1 LDNHKKVKFHQTQTF
16 RALVAI
22 VFAAALLAT
31 SAVENADSL
40 FGAGQE
46 GVLGAEDDT
55 AFQPSP
61 GHKAGAPEIDPVINL
76 TVSVEDDKATIHAD
90 IGDIPKGAAYL
101 LQWQND
107 LSGAFEDVPGET
119 GPSITFEAS
128 ANNMNCNWRVALT
141 PLTSLTSAEE
151 AQHR

>member
-1 LDNHKKVKFHQTQTF
+1 MDKRLDQQKKVKFYQTQTF

-46 GVLGAEDDT
+46 RVLGAEDET
-55 AFQPSP
+55 APAPSP
-61 GHKAGAPEIDPVINL
+61 ERKAGAPEINAVINL
-76 TVSVEDDKATIHAD
+76 TVSVEDGKATIRAD
-90 IGDIPKGAAYL
+90 IGDMPKSGAYL

-119 GPSITFEAS
+119 SSSITFDAS
-128 ANNMNCNWRVALT
+128 AVNMNCNWRVALT
-141 PLTSLTSAEE
+141 PAEE
-151 AQHR
+151 IQPR